1 LKLSNLQTFKAYTLS
16 NEIIQNDLAIGK
28 YIASIKLINC
38 KGELFLQI
46 KLSWE
51 SISTIDVFSQLGLF
65 CSKVGAVNNVTI
77 LAEFAELTMA
87 IFRQDEDLETVNVL
101 GRSIDKILD
110 TLKRCLTPDVKEVLQ
125 GDGLDSP
132 DSQKSEDLA
141 AIYLDDDAWNVQ
153 KEQRKLPTVD
163 PEKTIPY
170 QRGV

>member
-1 LKLSNLQTFKAYTLS
+1 LKLSNLQTFKAYVLS

-38 KGELFLQI
+38 KGELLLQI

-65 CSKVGAVNNVTI
+65 CSKVGAVTNVTI

-87 IFRQDEDLETVNVL
+87 LLRQDGELETVNFL

-110 TLKRCLTPDVKEVLQ
+110 TLERCLTPDVKEVLQ

-132 DSQKSEDLA
+132 DSQKSKDLA
-141 AIYLDDDAWNVQ
+141 AIYLDDVAWNVQ

-170 QRGV
+170 RYGM